1 MGQSVNSVHC
11 GERTFRSFT
20 QTFILCLGDIYR
32 ERGDWPV
39 VIYHQMCVQRHG
51 VSDADMEQSRERAK
65 PIHPSPAHA
74 AGDSSHTHTLHP
86 VNLQQHGKGEK

>member
-39 VIYHQMCVQRHG
+39 VIHHQMCVQRHG
-51 VSDADMEQSRERAK
+51 VSDADMEQSRESENLFIRLRLTLLVTA
-65 PIHPSPAHA
+65 
-74 AGDSSHTHTLHP
+74 HTHTHYTL
-86 VNLQQHGKGEK
+86 